1 MLGDDSIFVTI
12 DDEEMLMNDFVSI
25 DDSIMADTD
34 HSFEMLD
41 AVSMDDAIVI
51 DGDSSMEMNDDLS
64 IYDGDATDVITM
76 SDDNVMDI
84 DGLGNDVTDFYS
96 VDTDIADLD
105 LDLML

>member
-12 DDEEMLMNDFVSI
+12 DDEEMLINDFVSI

-41 AVSMDDAIVI
+41 AVSMNDAVVI
-51 DGDSSMEMNDDLS
+51 
-64 IYDGDATDVITM
+64 DGDATDVITM

>member
-12 DDEEMLMNDFVSI
+12 DDEEMLINDFVSI

-41 AVSMDDAIVI
+41 AVSMDDAVVI
-51 DGDSSMEMNDDLS
+51 
-64 IYDGDATDVITM
+64 DGDATDMITM
-76 SDDNVMDI
+76 SNDNVMDI
-84 DGLGNDVTDFYS
+84 DGLGNDITDFYS

-105 LDLML
+105 LDLIL

>member
-12 DDEEMLMNDFVSI
+12 DDEEMLINDFVSI
-25 DDSIMADTD
+25 DDTIMADTD

-41 AVSMDDAIVI
+41 AVSMNDAVVI
-51 DGDSSMEMNDDLS
+51 
-64 IYDGDATDVITM
+64 DGDATDVITM